1 MVRGVDRIVSGR
13 RLVVH
18 GHFYQ
23 PPRENPWTE
32 TVPVEASAAP
42 FHDWN
47 ERITSE
53 CYRPNAYARVLDE
66 HGALVG
72 VVDNYA
78 RRCRS
83 TSGPRCCPGSSSITT
98 TSTRSSRGSGREGRG
113 AIAQGYSHMI
123 LPLATRRDIVTQVRW
138 GLADF
143 AHRFGRPAEGM
154 WLPETAVND
163 DVLAVLAEE
172 DVGFTILA
180 PSQALRWRPL
190 GDGDGAWHPADDASI
205 DTRRL
210 YRWCHHDGTGRGV
223 TIVFY
228 DGPLSHDAA
237 FGLGTLSSGVLVER
251 AESQLEGAGDN
262 GLVCLATDGE
272 TFGHHHKWGDRTIAY
287 ALAVEAPRRGLTT
300 GVLADLV
307 AEHPPAHEVAV
318 RESAWS
324 CVHGVARWREDC
336 GCHTGGGPGWNQRW
350 RTPLREAFDRL
361 RNHGAEVF
369 ERRGSEVLVDPWSAR
384 DDYVRVVLGATTV
397 ADFAARWVKG
407 DSDEALV
414 QALTLLEA
422 QRHLMLM
429 YTSCGWFFND
439 VAGLETLQVMR
450 YAARA
455 ADLLEEV
462 GEPFSRDELLD
473 VLSNAVSND
482 PEEGS
487 GRDIWLRRVE
497 PSRVGAARVV
507 AHLAM
512 IDLLE
517 RRDPP
522 LELGGYHVRVH
533 RHDRGDRGSV
543 EMCCGRVEL
552 RHRRTGRRH
561 EHIYAALRMGALEIA
576 GASRPASGDTEHDD
590 ALLARFAA
598 AFRDGER
605 VTALVRHMIDELA
618 PPGLGGEE
626 FSLDSALPDAAEQ
639 VLRSTAQSLVDRFD
653 VAFERLVT
661 DAADVFEALAVAGY
675 PLPPELKL
683 PVEMATARRLE
694 ADLVALAAAFEPV
707 TLRDARELAEQAKVQ
722 GLSLTTPA
730 VIGALRD
737 ATERVVQI
745 AVADRSPDA
754 VQDAIAMVRLALL
767 LDAPFDLSPAQD
779 AVYFALVGG
788 VGE

>member
-1 MVRGVDRIVSGR
+1 
-13 RLVVH
+13 
-18 GHFYQ
+18 
-23 PPRENPWTE
+23 
-32 TVPVEASAAP
+32 
-42 FHDWN
+42 
-47 ERITSE
+47 
-53 CYRPNAYARVLDE
+53 
-66 HGALVG
+66 
-72 VVDNYA
+72 
-78 RRCRS
+78 
-83 TSGPRCCPGSSSITT
+83 
-98 TSTRSSRGSGREGRG
+98 
-113 AIAQGYSHMI
+113 
-123 LPLATRRDIVTQVRW
+123 
-138 GLADF
+138 
-143 AHRFGRPAEGM
+143 M

-172 DVGFTILA
+172 GVGFTILA

-190 GDGDGAWHPADDASI
+190 GHGDDAWQPADDATI

-210 YRWCHHDGTGRGV
+210 YRWCHHDGSGRGV

-251 AESQLEGAGDN
+251 ADAQLEGAGDSA
-262 GLVCLATDGE
+262 LVCLATDGE
-272 TFGHHHKWGDRTIAY
+272 TFGHHHKWGDRTLAY
-287 ALAVEAPRRGLTT
+287 ALAVEAPRRGLMT

-307 AEHPPAHEVAV
+307 MDHPAAFEVAV

-324 CVHGVARWREDC
+324 CMHGVARWREDC

-361 RNHGAEVF
+361 RNHGVEVF
-369 ERRGSEVLVDPWSAR
+369 ERRAAEVLVNPWSAR
-384 DDYVRVVLGATTV
+384 DEYVTVVLGATTV
-397 ADFAARWVKG
+397 EDFATRWVKG

-439 VAGLETLQVMR
+439 VAGLETVQVMR

-462 GEPFSRDELLD
+462 GAPFHRNELLD

-482 PEEGS
+482 PEEGT

-497 PSRVGAARVV
+497 PSRVGAPRVI

-512 IDLLE
+512 VDLLE

-522 LELGGYHVRVH
+522 AELGGFHVRVH

-576 GASRPASGDTEHDD
+576 GASRPARSDVDHDD
-590 ALLARFAA
+590 ALLASFAT

-605 VTALVRHMIDELA
+605 VTALVRRMIGELA
-618 PPGLGGEE
+618 PSDLGGEE
-626 FSLDSALPDAAEQ
+626 FGLDSALPDVGEQ
-639 VLRSTAQSLVDRFD
+639 VLRSTAQTLVDRFD

-661 DAADVFEALAVAGY
+661 DAADVFEALTLASY

-694 ADLVALAAAFEPV
+694 ADLVALAAGFEPV
-707 TLRDARELAEQAKVQ
+707 TLRDARELAEQAKAQ
-722 GLSLTTPA
+722 GLSLATPA
-730 VIGALRD
+730 VINALRD
-737 ATERVVQI
+737 ATQRAVRV
-745 AVADRSPDA
+745 AVAEGTPEA
-754 VQDAIAMVRLALL
+754 VQDAIAVVRLALM

-779 AVYFALVGG
+779 AVYFALVDGAGNDSPLRPLG
-788 VGE
+788 VVLGLAVDDLGVPRP

>member
-1 MVRGVDRIVSGR
+1 
-13 RLVVH
+13 
-18 GHFYQ
+18 
-23 PPRENPWTE
+23 
-32 TVPVEASAAP
+32 VPVEASAAP

-47 ERITSE
+47 ERITAE
-53 CYRPNAYARVLDE
+53 CYRPNASARVLDE

-78 RRCRS
+78 LLS
-83 TSGPRCCPGSSSITT
+83 FNFGPTLLSWLEQHHPDLYSVIARDAG
-98 TSTRSSRGSGREGRG
+98 EGRG

-143 AHRFGRPAEGM
+143 AQRFGRRAEGM

-190 GDGDGAWHPADDASI
+190 GHGDDAWQPADDATI

-210 YRWCHHDGTGRGV
+210 YRWCHHDGSGRGV

-251 AESQLEGAGDN
+251 AEAQLEGAGHA

-287 ALAVEAPRRGLTT
+287 ALAVEAPRRGLTI
-300 GVLADLV
+300 GVLADLIT
-307 AEHPPAHEVAV
+307 EHPAEHEVAI

-324 CVHGVARWREDC
+324 CMHGVARWREDC

-350 RTPLREAFDRL
+350 RTPLREAFDRI

-369 ERRGSEVLVDPWSAR
+369 ERRGAEVLVDPWSAR
-384 DDYVRVVLGATTV
+384 DEYVSVVLGATTV
-397 ADFAARWVKG
+397 SDFASRWVKG
-407 DSDEALV
+407 DSHDALV

-439 VAGLETLQVMR
+439 VAGLETVQVMR

-455 ADLLEEV
+455 ADLLDEV
-462 GEPFSRDELLD
+462 GEPFGRNELLD

-482 PEEGS
+482 PEEGTA
-487 GRDIWLRRVE
+487 RDIWLRRVE
-497 PSRVGAARVV
+497 PSRVDAARVV

-512 IDLLE
+512 MDLLE

-522 LELGGYHVRVH
+522 VELGGYHVRVH

-576 GASRPASGDTEHDD
+576 GASRPAGDVAHDD
-590 ALLARFAA
+590 ALLATFAD

-605 VTALVRHMIDELA
+605 VTALVRRMIEDLA
-618 PPGLGGEE
+618 PADLGGEE

-639 VLRSTAQSLVDRFD
+639 VLRSTAQTLVDRFD
-653 VAFERLVT
+653 VAFERLVI
-661 DAADVFEALAVAGY
+661 DAADVFEALALASY

-683 PVEMATARRLE
+683 PVEMATARQLE
-694 ADLVALAAAFEPV
+694 AALVALVAGFEPV
-707 TLRDARELAEQAKVQ
+707 TYSAARELAEQAKVQ
-722 GLSLTTPA
+722 GLSLATPA
-730 VIGALRD
+730 VIDALGE
-737 ATERVVQI
+737 ATVHSVHV
-745 AVADRSPDA
+745 AVANRSPGA
-754 VQDAIAMVRLALL
+754 VHDAIAMVRLALL

-788 VGE
+788 VGEDTTLRPLGVALGLAVDNLGVPRP